1 MKRVFFICLIILS
14 MAFQCGP
21 YEWNE
26 PSVIVKNDSNREI
39 SLQFTEK
46 GCYDATTNSWKI
58 DTTKI
63 NLLPE
68 QTFCFHEG
76 GLTDGYEDDPYT
88 QEHLDWVFYYK
99 PNNDTL
105 LVKDASNESEVLRV
119 WTKNYDIT
127 SPLREFFRLT
137 DWKRKLNGG
146 NQNNDAFVFE
156 IKESDFIN

>member
-1 MKRVFFICLIILS
+1 MKKIYFICLIVLS

-26 PSVIVKNDSNREI
+26 PAVIVKNGTDREI
-39 SLQFTEK
+39 SLQFK
-46 GCYDATTNSWKI
+46 DSHFDNTTNDWLE
-58 DTTKI
+58 DTVKI
-63 NLLPE
+63 NILPE
-68 QTFCFHEG
+68 QTYCFSHG
-76 GLTDGYEDDPYT
+76 GLTNGYEDDPYT
-88 QEHLDWVFYYK
+88 QEHLNWVFQGI
-99 PNNDTL
+99 DDDSL
-105 LVKDASNESEVLRV
+105 LVKDASNENEVLRV

-146 NQNNDAFVFE
+146 DENNDALVFE